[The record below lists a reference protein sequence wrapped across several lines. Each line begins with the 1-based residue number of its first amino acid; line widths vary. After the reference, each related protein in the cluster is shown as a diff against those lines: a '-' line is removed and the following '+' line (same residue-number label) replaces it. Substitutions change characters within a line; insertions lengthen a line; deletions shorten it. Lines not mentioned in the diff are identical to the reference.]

1 MSSLGNV
8 GSVHCTPPFTLSRP
22 WTSFKLKIP
31 LWAAISMATAATGNH
46 RRCCRQGE
54 KVAVGPHS
62 HYESSVWVCSVP
74 SCHWYHCV
82 SGVYLCAAE
91 CFSLVQEKQPCC
103 LLIGW
108 MTGGECDGRSTINF
122 PVVGKGHE
130 VTALWFAIKRTRQIG
145 WGALVRG
152 RARRAGSDKGGD
164 GDAAPHNSELDK
176 SLRHPSDTTATPAHT
191 RTHTDM
197 HINIR
202 WQHKSASPELLLL
215 LPWKTN
221 IHIYRYADDTHV
233 YLNPWYTQRWSH
245 SLLRFV
251 LRIHPSKT
259 KRFVFKNPFIS
270 SFIEWN
276 TTCH

>member
-46 RRCCRQGE
+46 RRCCRRGE
-54 KVAVGPHS
+54 KVAVGPDS

-82 SGVYLCAAE
+82 SGVCLCAAE

-108 MTGGECDGRSTINF
+108 MTGGEFDGRSTINF

-130 VTALWFAIKRTRQIG
+130 VTALWSAIKRTRQIG

-152 RARRAGSDKGGD
+152 RARRAGSDKGRD

-191 RTHTDM
+191 RTHIDM

-202 WQHKSASPELLLL
+202 WQHKSASPGAFTTAALEN
-215 LPWKTN
+215 K
-221 IHIYRYADDTHV
+221 Y
-233 YLNPWYTQRWSH
+233 SH
-245 SLLRFV
+245 YSQ
-251 LRIHPSKT
+251 ICWWHPCLS
-259 KRFVFKNPFIS
+259 
-270 SFIEWN
+270 
-276 TTCH
+276 